1 MILKQLDL
9 ANFRNYQLAS
19 FRLRPEG
26 NLVIAP
32 NGRGKTNLL
41 ESIAYCGLGKSVR
54 FHRDEELL
62 RDNAGFFR
70 VWGEFADESGLDLQV
85 QISWQEGRK
94 LLRIN
99 ENPVRQLSRIYESV
113 KVIYAAPEDMN
124 LVGGYPRFRRQ
135 YFDLAISQIHPPYIS
150 ILREYFHVTDQRNSL
165 LKHPYAKEE
174 KRSWDLR
181 FCTLLLEV
189 LEHRRRYL
197 DLVNDA
203 FGTSFPAVSEQVRNI
218 RVAYLP
224 HHNEAYPATLEG
236 MMKLL
241 ASLEARENRYQR
253 SLAGAHIDD
262 YEFRLD
268 GHNLKTFGSQ
278 GQKRI
283 TVIILKLIQATLIQ
297 NLTGIRPILLFDD
310 VFAELDRD
318 HAHKIAEYVD
328 YRYQVF
334 IASPREDLAA
344 DWPGL
349 QRLEL
354 GEIPA

>member
-1 MILKQLDL
+1 MILKQLSL
-9 ANFRNYQLAS
+9 ANFRNYANAS
-19 FRLRPEG
+19 FSLRPEG

-54 FHRDEELL
+54 FHRDDELK
-62 RDNAGFFR
+62 RDQTDWFSVRGDFEDDA
-70 VWGEFADESGLDLQV
+70 GLDLRV

-99 ENPVRQLSRIYESV
+99 DNPVRQLSRIFENV

-135 YFDLAISQIHPPYIS
+135 YYDLAISQIYPPYITT
-150 ILREYFHVTDQRNSL
+150 LRDYLHVVEQRNSL
-165 LKHPYAKEE
+165 LKGPYSPEE

-181 FCTLLLEV
+181 FSTLLLEV
-189 LEHRRRYL
+189 LDYRNRYL
-197 DLVNDA
+197 ELVNKA
-203 FGTSFPAVSEQVRNI
+203 FAERYPAVSDQVKDI

-224 HHNEAYPATLEG
+224 HHHESYPTTAERMAEMLAGLE
-236 MMKLL
+236 
-241 ASLEARENRYQR
+241 SREKRYQR

-262 YEFRLD
+262 YDFRLN

-297 NLTGIRPILLFDD
+297 ELTGIRPILLFDD
-310 VFAELDRD
+310 VFAELDKQ
-318 HAHKIAEYVD
+318 HAHRIAEYVD
-328 YRYQVF
+328 YHYQIF
-334 IASPREDLAA
+334 IASPREDLGME
-344 DWPGL
+344 WPGL
-349 QRLEL
+349 QRLEI
-354 GEIPA
+354 GEATA